1 MKGEETPLFFL
12 WFIFIDILQKFHVEK
27 QMIRL
32 KNLLTEDAEEFIG
45 IVNLPVQSFVS
56 RFKTI
61 ASDPKEQSLIH
72 AGVTDGKP
80 TDEAISFS
88 TKNIVVGDLIPT
100 QSEIG
105 QNESIMNILTDQYN
119 SLDTILNGNAKFPT
133 PIVTLNGKFIIDGH
147 HRWSQ
152 AYAANPKS
160 KIVAFDMKASISPL
174 DALKAVHVAIAAD
187 TKDVPTV
194 SKKGVNLLSSQEKT
208 IKDFVIKYLTEQSL
222 KLYADHGHGDT
233 KEKVADYIWGNVKQ
247 MQSKNKPISDAPKR
261 EFMPQTD
268 TSQKFD
274 DLLKKGV
281 VNFRQPKSSDVKS
294 ENRIKLIDLL

>member
-1 MKGEETPLFFL
+1 MGGDKYLIMSEIDILSVVEYMKGEETPLFFL

-61 ASDPKEQSLIH
+61 ASDPKVQSLIH

-80 TDEAISFS
+80 TDEVILFS

-119 SLDTILNGNAKFPT
+119 SLDTILNGNVKFPT

-152 AYAANPKS
+152 SYAANPKS

-174 DALKAVHVAIAAD
+174 DALNAVHVAIAAD

-194 SKKGVNLLSSQEKT
+194 SKKGVNL
-208 IKDFVIKYLTEQSL
+208 
-222 KLYADHGHGDT
+222 
-233 KEKVADYIWGNVKQ
+233 
-247 MQSKNKPISDAPKR
+247 
-261 EFMPQTD
+261 
-268 TSQKFD
+268 
-274 DLLKKGV
+274 
-281 VNFRQPKSSDVKS
+281 
-294 ENRIKLIDLL
+294 